1 MESRHLEF
9 WYEFASP
16 YCYLS
21 ALRIEQLGAAAGVAI
36 VWRPFLLGPV
46 FKAQGWGTSPFNVYP
61 AKGRYMVRDI
71 ARIAAA
77 RGHAFQMPLTF
88 PANSVAAARIALT
101 GQNDPWGPRFSR
113 TVFDAQFS
121 CGADIADTAVLKG
134 LLRSLDLDA
143 DRILEQSANDAIKPR
158 LREQTARAEALGIF
172 GAPSFVT
179 PDGELFWGD
188 DRLEQAMTWA
198 TKL

>member
-9 WYEFASP
+9 WYDFASP
-16 YCYLS
+16 YSYLS

-46 FKAQGWGTSPFNVYP
+46 FKAQGWDTSPFNVYP

-77 RGHAFQMPLTF
+77 RGHGFRMPQTF
-88 PANSVAAARIALT
+88 PANSVAAARIALA

-113 TVFDAQFS
+113 TVFDAQFA
-121 CGADIADTAVLKG
+121 CGADIADTTVLKG

>member
-9 WYEFASP
+9 WYDFASP
-16 YCYLS
+16 YSYLS

-46 FKAQGWGTSPFNVYP
+46 FKAQGWDTSPFNVYP

-71 ARIAAA
+71 APIAAA

-88 PANSVAAARIALT
+88 PANSVAAARIALA
-101 GQNDPWGPRFSR
+101 GQNDHWGPRFSR
-113 TVFDAQFS
+113 TVFDAQFA